1 MTSTNNDDNYVGSD
15 TDSSLMTDTNNEDQE
30 EEVQFIAIG
39 DDETSSNDD
48 VVEGSHGNDVHNVDE
63 TTIASGGMIVP
74 DTDRITTVEEFM
86 RQAES
91 EATAIVPNI
100 CKGGKLIYVEGLFRT
115 LPSLYHNQITLT
127 ILASHLRL
135 GLIANKTGGIANLCK
150 ETIPEKL
157 VVKYKLQPKGNSRY
171 TGMCHLVKRIR

>member
-1 MTSTNNDDNYVGSD
+1 MTSTSNDDNYVGSD

-48 VVEGSHGNDVHNVDE
+48 VVEGSHGNDVHIVDE

-115 LPSLYHNQITLT
+115 LPSLYHNQITLI
-127 ILASHLRL
+127 ILTSHLRL
-135 GLIANKTGGIANLCK
+135 G
-150 ETIPEKL
+150 
-157 VVKYKLQPKGNSRY
+157 
-171 TGMCHLVKRIR
+171 

>member
-1 MTSTNNDDNYVGSD
+1 
-15 TDSSLMTDTNNEDQE
+15 MTDTNNEDQE

-86 RQAES
+86 RKAEL
-91 EATAIVPNI
+91 EATTIVPNI
-100 CKGGKLIYVEGLFRT
+100 CKE
-115 LPSLYHNQITLT
+115 
-127 ILASHLRL
+127 
-135 GLIANKTGGIANLCK
+135 AN
-150 ETIPEKL
+150 
-157 VVKYKLQPKGNSRY
+157 
-171 TGMCHLVKRIR
+171 